1 MPSVS
6 GRVGNLGR
14 DRPGSLGSA
23 PVPVGRPRSW
33 RPGPRLV
40 MVTLAVLVALAGVTV
55 GGYLYLN
62 HVVAGIAR
70 VPVMFDVSHAKT
82 PTAPR

>member
-1 MPSVS
+1 MSDVS

-14 DRPGSLGSA
+14 DGSGGLGSA

-40 MVTLAVLVALAGVTV
+40 MVTLAVLVVLGGATV
-55 GGYLYLN
+55 AGYLYLN

>member
-1 MPSVS
+1 MPNAS

-14 DRPGSLGSA
+14 DRPGSLGSV

-33 RPGPRLV
+33 RQRPRLV
-40 MVTLAVLVALAGVTV
+40 VVTLAVLVALAGVTV

-70 VPVMFDVSHAKT
+70 APVMFDVSHSPT